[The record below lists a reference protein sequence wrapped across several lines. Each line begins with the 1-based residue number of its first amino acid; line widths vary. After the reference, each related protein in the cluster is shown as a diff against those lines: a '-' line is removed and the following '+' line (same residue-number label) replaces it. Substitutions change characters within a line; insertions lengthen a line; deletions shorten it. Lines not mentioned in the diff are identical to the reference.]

1 VKVTK
6 NEREEANMNCLRF
19 QKQEDAIG
27 GIIAGINQAGDIA
40 GKAELASTLQQEV
53 EVLLSCR
60 DYDHNSDDC
69 TSCHFHAHVRKRVA
83 GLFIRARKLG

>member
-1 VKVTK
+1 MKVTK

-60 DYDHNSDDC
+60 DYTPNSDDC
-69 TSCHFHAHVRKRVA
+69 TSCHFHANVRKRVA

>member
-6 NEREEANMNCLRF
+6 SERKEANMNCLRF

-27 GIIAGINQAGDIA
+27 GIIAGINQARNIA
-40 GKAELASTLQQEV
+40 GKAELAGILQQEV

-60 DYDHNSDDC
+60 DYDHNNDDC
-69 TSCHFHAHVRKRVA
+69 TRCRFHANVRKRVA
-83 GLFIRARKLG
+83 GLFIRAQKLG